1 MRRLFAAAA
10 LTLATLAPSAGA
22 AQVGIHVGGVSADPA
37 VFAAI
42 GAAHPG
48 WVNVF
53 MGWNGV
59 ELAKGQYNESLLQSY
74 EREFAAL
81 PAGTKINVNVAGT
94 PAWAAAGGSTD
105 TRQPPANPQDY
116 ADFLRY
122 VAGRFAG
129 KVTSWEV
136 WNEED
141 STAWWLG
148 DLPTYVA
155 LLKAAYPAVKAGD
168 ARAQVVFGGT
178 VGNDYQFLD
187 AAYAAGA
194 GGSFDAVGVHTDTGC
209 GTNSPYF
216 YQRDP
221 ATNRINRFSFL
232 GYREVHA
239 TMAAHGDAAKAVYM
253 TELGWSTSAA
263 PCATASKPG
272 GVSPATQAAYMAQA
286 YHCLAADPYVAVG
299 IWFELV
305 DNGAADTPLN
315 RFGLLD
321 SSLQP
326 KPAYQTLKNI
336 AQNGDQLTGDCGNFN
351 APQITIVSPTAN
363 QAAPGAL
370 HIAVSAT
377 SPAGV
382 SRISLYYDGSNLIR
396 NFTDS
401 RHPTTLS
408 GTIDWQGAKKL
419 APGAHALVV
428 RAIDPQGN
436 PSSQTVT
443 FFHGSAAS
451 GNVPVLGKSV
461 SASVVSGQVFVLLP
475 GKGHVAQAG
484 GKGVGFVPLTSARML
499 PVGSIFDTTAGVV
512 RLTSAAS
519 SRGGTQTGDFGSGVF
534 SVLQNRRERGLTEL
548 RLIVGR
554 AALQSC
560 TLRAG
565 ARTAA
570 GAPRAGSA
578 AAKALPKRVL
588 NLLKASAKGRFR
600 TRGRYSSA
608 TVRGTVWQTT
618 DRCDGTLTHVT
629 RGVVVVR
636 DLRRKRNIV
645 LRAGKSYFARP

>member
-1 MRRLFAAAA
+1 MGRLLAGAAVA
-10 LTLATLAPSAGA
+10 LAVLAPRAGA
-22 AQVGIHVGGVSADPA
+22 AQVGIHLGGVSADPA
-37 VFAAI
+37 VFARI
-42 GAAHPG
+42 GEAHPG

-81 PAGTKINVNVAGT
+81 PAGTKVNVNVAGT
-94 PAWAAAGGSTD
+94 PAWAGGGSTD

-129 KVTSWEV
+129 RVTSWEV

-155 LLKAAYPAVKAGD
+155 LLKAAYPAVKAAD
-168 ARAQVVFGGT
+168 PSAQVVFGGT

-209 GTNSPYF
+209 GTNSPYY

-221 ATNRINRFSFL
+221 GTNRINRFSFL

-239 TMAAHGDAAKAVYM
+239 TMAAHGDAAKPIYM

-263 PCATASKPG
+263 PCPTANKAG

-286 YHCLAADPYVAVG
+286 FHCLAGDPYVAVG

-315 RFGLLD
+315 RYGLLD
-321 SSLQP
+321 TNLTP
-326 KPAYQTLKNI
+326 RPAYQTLKSI
-336 AQNGDQLTGDCGNFN
+336 AQNGDQLTGTCGNFN

-370 HIAVSAT
+370 RIAVSAT
-377 SPAGV
+377 APAGV
-382 SRISLYYDGSNLIR
+382 SRISLYYDGSHLIR
-396 NFTDS
+396 NFTDAN
-401 RHPTTLS
+401 HPTTLS
-408 GTIDWQGAKKL
+408 GTIDWQGAKRL
-419 APGAHALVV
+419 APGAHTLVV

-436 PSSQTVT
+436 ASSQTVT
-443 FFHGSAAS
+443 FFHGAAAA

-461 SASVVSGQVFVLLP
+461 SARVVSGQVFVLLP
-475 GKGHVAQAG
+475 GKGHIAQTAG
-484 GKGVGFVPLTSARML
+484 AKGVGFVPLTSVRML

-512 RLTSAAS
+512 RLTSATA

-534 SVLQNRRERGLTEL
+534 SVLQNRRERGVTEL
-548 RLIVGR
+548 RLVIGR

-565 ARTAA
+565 ALTGSRAGSRA
-570 GAPRAGSA
+570 RRRRPAGPGAPRPRPSPSA
-578 AAKALPKRVL
+578 SSTSSRRRSRG
-588 NLLKASAKGRFR
+588 ASARVGATAPPPSAGPSGRR
-600 TRGRYSSA
+600 PTAA
-608 TVRGTVWQTT
+608 T
-618 DRCDGTLTHVT
+618 
-629 RGVVVVR
+629 
-636 DLRRKRNIV
+636 
-645 LRAGKSYFARP
+645 AP